1 MREHIHMNINFKS
14 VSILLL
20 VILSTMTMVYCGTG
34 KSIPTS
40 SDVNLPPRYKQS
52 GTAQEMDAKFI
63 TAVQEYVENSWTTW
77 ELGEAMGECLI
88 EGKGELSKTAK
99 EAIIELG
106 VDEAFDELEG
116 LVYRQ
121 QPAREH
127 LESLTNVWNACEAE
141 LQPAS
146 SP

>member
-1 MREHIHMNINFKS
+1 MNINFKS

-20 VILSTMTMVYCGTG
+20 VILSTMTMVYCGKG
-34 KSIPTS
+34 LPVPTAE
-40 SDVNLPPRYKQS
+40 DVNLPPRYQQS
-52 GTAQEMDAKFI
+52 GSSQEMDAKFI
-63 TAVQEYVENSWTTW
+63 ASVQEYVKNSWTTW

-88 EGKGELSKTAK
+88 AGKGELSKTAK
-99 EAIIELG
+99 EAIMEYG

-127 LESLTNVWNACEAE
+127 LESLTNVWNACESE

>member
-1 MREHIHMNINFKS
+1 MNINFRS
-14 VSILLL
+14 LSILLL
-20 VILSTMTMVYCGTG
+20 VILSTLTMVYCGATG
-34 KSIPTS
+34 TPVPSA
-40 SDVNLPPRYKQS
+40 SDVNLPPRYQQS
-52 GTAQEMDAKFI
+52 GSGQEMDAEFI
-63 TAVQEYVENSWTTW
+63 TSVQEYVKNTWTTW

-88 EGKGELSKTAK
+88 VHKGELSKTAK
-99 EAIIELG
+99 EAIIEYG

-127 LESLTNVWNACEAE
+127 LESLSNVWNACESEAV
-141 LQPAS
+141 PSS